1 LALHFLRKK
10 VASSFS
16 AHIAQLFLGIGQVS
30 YKSWPSTSL
39 TSYTEPMLTVSDA
52 ELELVYLL
60 PQILQLPLFGSDLL
74 VALRRLLLRIGIRT
88 LLLDV
93 NMLRK
98 GSRAVHIQVFAWV
111 QLSTMLVCPSRL
123 RRPAAVQR
131 WW

>member
-1 LALHFLRKK
+1 
-10 VASSFS
+10 
-16 AHIAQLFLGIGQVS
+16 
-30 YKSWPSTSL
+30 
-39 TSYTEPMLTVSDA
+39 MLTVSDA